1 MSFASLALALAT
13 PAAPEAACAALARQ
27 IPDTRTEWAEAR
39 LLSGRHLPAHCRVI
53 GTLRPVQGSRIGY
66 ELWLPRS
73 WSGRLQMLGNGGYAS
88 ALPEAAMAEGL
99 ARGSAVVATDT
110 GHEGD
115 DPDFAR
121 GRRQAIVDWGWRAVH
136 ETALAAKQLVARFYG
151 RAAAHSYFNGCST
164 GGHQAMIEA
173 QRFPRDFDGIVA
185 GAPGSNRVRLNAAF
199 LWQYLSN
206 HRAGDDRAPIL
217 DRQDLKL
224 LAAQSFALCR
234 GANGKAAGG
243 LPGDRWLNDPLQC
256 RPDPAALLCRPGQTG
271 GCLSAEKVAAVAK
284 MRAGVSDARGAQ
296 VTFPWLPG
304 SEAGW
309 SAYWADPRQPSQ
321 PMRVNFWRVWAFDDP
336 AWNWWRFSYARDLPA
351 AMRRLSPVIDATDA
365 DLRAYRAR
373 GGRLLVY
380 HGLADPVVSPL
391 DTLTYRR
398 AMLARTGAA
407 ADWYRLF
414 LVPGM
419 GHCGGGDGPNRFDAQ
434 AAIERWVE
442 QGQAPARLTG
452 TLADGT
458 TRPICA
464 YPARALHRSGD
475 GTKESDFICAA
486 PPPPRIRR

>member
-1 MSFASLALALAT
+1 MSFASLALALAIPAT
-13 PAAPEAACAALARQ
+13 PESACAALARQ
-27 IPDTRTEWAEAR
+27 IPDTRTDWAEAR
-39 LLSGRHLPAHCRVI
+39 VVSGRPLPAHCRVI
-53 GTLRPVQGSRIGY
+53 GTLRPVPGSRIGY
-66 ELWLPRS
+66 ELWLPRA
-73 WSGRLQMLGNGGYAS
+73 WSGRLQMFGNGGYAS

-110 GHEGD
+110 GHAGD

-121 GRRQAIVDWGWRAVH
+121 GRRQAIADWGWRAVH

-164 GGHQAMIEA
+164 GGHQAMMEA

-206 HRAGDDRAPIL
+206 HRAGDDQTPIL
-217 DRQDLKL
+217 DKQDLQL

-256 RPDPAALLCRPGQTG
+256 RPDPTALLCRPGQTA
-271 GCLSAEKVAAVAK
+271 GCLSVEKVVAVAK
-284 MRAGVSDARGAQ
+284 MRAGVRDARGAQ

-336 AWNWWRFSYARDLPA
+336 AWDWWRFSCARDLPA

-391 DTLTYRR
+391 DTLAYRR
-398 AMLARTGAA
+398 EMRARTGAA

-442 QGQAPARLTG
+442 QGRAPARLTG
-452 TLADGT
+452 TLADGA

-464 YPARALHRSGD
+464 YPARALHRGGD
-475 GTKESDFICAA
+475 GTRESDFICAA
-486 PPPPRIRR
+486 PRPPRIGR